1 MESKQKAAVWDA
13 NKQDWAEQKILVGIA
28 HLVDKKELKKRKRQK
43 IKHLLGNALSF
54 IAECLSFIAKCLCAF
69 LIIIAINF
77 IMDIIGVP
85 SSVSEFIKCVGG
97 TIIGYWLAV

>member
-1 MESKQKAAVWDA
+1 MESKRKAAVWDA
-13 NKQDWAEQKILVGIA
+13 NKQEWTEQEILVA

-43 IKHLLGNALSF
+43 IKHFLGNVLSF
-54 IAECLSFIAKCLCAF
+54 ITECLSFIAKCLCAF

>member
-1 MESKQKAAVWDA
+1 MQDKYRAKVWDED
-13 NKQDWAEQKILVGIA
+13 KQEWTEQEILVA
-28 HLVDKKELKKRKRQK
+28 HLVDEKELKKQK
-43 IKHLLGNALSF
+43 IKYFLGNALSF

-69 LIIIAINF
+69 LIIIVINF

>member
-1 MESKQKAAVWDA
+1 MQDKYKAKVWDED
-13 NKQDWAEQKILVGIA
+13 KQEWTEQEILVA
-28 HLVDKKELKKRKRQK
+28 HLVDKKEIKKRRRQNVY
-43 IKHLLGNALSF
+43 HFLGNVLSF

-85 SSVSEFIKCVGG
+85 SSVSELIKCVGG